1 MPAKPLYLED
11 LSAGMKF
18 NAGPVNVSEVEIIAF
33 ASEFDPQP
41 FHLDPEAAKNT
52 IFKGLAASGWHT
64 MALTM
69 RMLVKGGAP
78 LAGGVIG
85 FGGEISWPK
94 PTRPGDELSVESEVI
109 ELTPSRSKPNQGVVT
124 LRSATKNQHG
134 DTVLILTSK
143 NLVFRRGH
151 APGETA

>member
-1 MPAKPLYLED
+1 MPAKLLYLED
-11 LSAGMKF
+11 ISAGMRF
-18 NAGPVNVSEVEIIAF
+18 TAGPVTISEAEIIAF
-33 ASEFDPQP
+33 AKDFDPQP
-41 FHLDPEAAKNT
+41 FHSDPEAAKNT

-69 RMLVKGGAP
+69 RMLVDGAAP
-78 LAGGVIG
+78 LAGGIIG

-109 ELTPSRSKPNQGVVT
+109 DLTPSRSKPNQGVIT
-124 LRSATKNQHG
+124 LRSATKNQNG
-134 DTVLILTSK
+134 ETVLILTSK

-151 APGETA
+151 APGEAA